1 MPHRTALCALGL
13 TALLVAEVRGAEDPF
28 DGRWQLDP
36 ERSKL
41 PGKPPISETFSYDIG
56 AEGEVRFEVE
66 EVRESGRVTAL
77 WVGRFDGR
85 DYPMTGAP
93 GRDTL
98 AMARIDDRVILGVYK
113 KQGQV
118 TYAFVRSL
126 SADGRT
132 MISRILGSGAQGQPI
147 NLEIIAEKR
156 P

>member
-1 MPHRTALCALGL
+1 MPKRSALYAPGL
-13 TALLVAEVRGAEDPF
+13 LALLLAEAGAAGDLF

-36 ERSKL
+36 GRSRF
-41 PGKPPISETFSYDIG
+41 PGKPPVSETFVYDIG
-56 AEGEVRFEVE
+56 ADGAVRFEVE
-66 EVRESGRVTAL
+66 EVRESGKVTAL
-77 WVGRFDGR
+77 WIGRFDGK

-98 AMARIDDRVILGVYK
+98 AMARIDDRIIMGVYK

-126 SADGRT
+126 SEDGRT
-132 MISRILGSGAQGQPI
+132 MTSRILGSGPQGQPL
-147 NLEIIAEKR
+147 NLQIVAEKR